1 MTAAR
6 LRSLPVLA
14 LVIGYAAYSW
24 MVFSLLALASVAVV
38 LVVPQL
44 AARRRAVSAIARAC
58 LRALGLRVS
67 IAGLAHL
74 PDGQCVLVANHASYL
89 DGIVFKALLPPRF
102 SFVIKREMSSVPLAG
117 FLLRRIGSEFV
128 DRGGRERATRDAR
141 RVLRAAHGGR
151 SLVFFP
157 EGTFTEIP
165 GLARFHSGA
174 FVTAARAAC
183 PVVPMVI
190 RGTRRALPNG
200 CFVPRPGRIEVEIL
214 RPLESEGGA
223 DERLVSWLR
232 EESRR
237 AILLHLG
244 EPDLTAAAACNV
256 Q

>member
-6 LRSLPVLA
+6 LRSLRVQP

-24 MVFSLLALASVAVV
+24 MVFSLLALGSVVVV
-38 LVVPQL
+38 LVVPGL
-44 AARRRAVSAIARAC
+44 GARRRAVRAIARTC

-67 IAGLAHL
+67 IEGLARL

-102 SFVIKREMSSVPLAG
+102 SFVIKREMDSVPLAG

-128 DRGGRERATRDAR
+128 DRGGRERSTTDAR

-157 EGTFTEIP
+157 EGTFTELP
-165 GLARFHSGA
+165 GLAKFHSGA

-190 RGTRRALPNG
+190 RGTRQALPNG
-200 CFVPRPGRIEVEIL
+200 RFIPRPGRIEVEIL
-214 RPLESEGGA
+214 RPLDARRGEDDRVVA
-223 DERLVSWLR
+223 RLR

-237 AILLHLG
+237 AILEHLG
-244 EPDLTAAAACNV
+244 EPDLTA
-256 Q
+256 